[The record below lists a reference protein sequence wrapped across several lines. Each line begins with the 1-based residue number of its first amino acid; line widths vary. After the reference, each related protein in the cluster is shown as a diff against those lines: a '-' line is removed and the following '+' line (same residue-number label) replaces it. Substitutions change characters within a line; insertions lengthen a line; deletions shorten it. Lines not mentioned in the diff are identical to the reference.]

1 MENIFIILRKEEVM
15 SDRVIIYGLS
25 GWPYTIEARKAY
37 KKHEFYSVIK
47 DQRKLAEMLKISNGK
62 RQVPVIVEGD
72 KVNIG
77 FGGTWCFWFSGRV
90 CWEESSITTKTD
102 FKICNGSAN

>member
-1 MENIFIILRKEEVM
+1 M

-25 GWPYTIEARKAY
+25 GWPYTIRAREAY
-37 KKHEFYSVIK
+37 KEHEFYSVIK

-77 FGGTWCFWFSGRV
+77 YGGTWCFWFSGRV
-90 CWEESSITTKTD
+90 RWEESSIFVKWINHEEIIDNHYDHVKNNT
-102 FKICNGSAN
+102 AW

>member
-1 MENIFIILRKEEVM
+1 M

-25 GWPYTIEARKAY
+25 GWPYTIRAREAY
-37 KKHEFYSVIK
+37 KEHEFYSVIK

-77 FGGTWCFWFSGRV
+77 YGGTWCFWFSGRV
-90 CWEESSITTKTD
+90 CWEESSIDRWPPGTRDWEAAFITRSYS
-102 FKICNGSAN
+102 GM

>member
-1 MENIFIILRKEEVM
+1 M

-25 GWPYTIEARKAY
+25 GWPYTIRAREAY
-37 KKHEFYSVIK
+37 KEHEFYSVIK

-77 FGGTWCFWFSGRV
+77 YGGTWCFWFSGRV
-90 CWEESSITTKTD
+90 CWEESRI
-102 FKICNGSAN
+102 FQRRMMGIR

>member
-1 MENIFIILRKEEVM
+1 M

-25 GWPYTIEARKAY
+25 GWPYTIRAREAY
-37 KKHEFYSVIK
+37 KEHEFYSVIK

-77 FGGTWCFWFSGRV
+77 YGGTWCFWFSGRV
-90 CWEESSITTKTD
+90 CWEESWFRLFFFAQVLMVHTAELEPSNT
-102 FKICNGSAN
+102 NNN